1 MMAPLKKHLTV
12 DATREMV
19 DAIGGLTAVGSIF
32 GIAPSSVWAWY
43 HKTGMPVYRLLA
55 LKNTEYKRLPSVK
68 TALKEL

>member
-1 MMAPLKKHLTV
+1 MMAPMKKYITI
-12 DATREMV
+12 DASREMI
-19 DAIGGLTAVGSIF
+19 DAIGGLTAVGLIF

-55 LKNTEYKRLPSVK
+55 LKNTQYKRLPSVK